1 MKLVSAIVRP
11 FKLDEVRKALA
22 VHGIQSFTVSEVRGF
37 GGGKGATEVYRGVP
51 YAEHYLPKVKIEIVA
66 GDNMVPLVLES
77 VQQAAFTGQVGD
89 GSIFVVDLIEA
100 LPLSA

>member
-11 FKLDEVRKALA
+11 FKLDAVRKALA
-22 VHGIQSFTVSEVRGF
+22 AHGIQSFTVSEVRGF
-37 GGGKGATEVYRGVP
+37 GGRGATYTEN
-51 YAEHYLPKVKIEIVA
+51 YLPKVKIEIVA

-77 VQQAAFTGQVGD
+77 VQLAAFTGQAGD

>member
-37 GGGKGATEVYRGVP
+37 GGGKGATEFYRGAT
-51 YAEHYLPKVKIEIVA
+51 YAENYLPKVKIEIVA
-66 GDNMVPLVLES
+66 GDNMVPLVLEC
-77 VQQAAFTGQVGD
+77 VQQAAFTGQAGD
-89 GSIFVVDLIEA
+89 GSIFVVDLLEA